1 MKTVKGVILDMD
13 GTLVDS
19 NDAHALAWVEA
30 FAKHEIQVPFERIRP
45 LIGMGGDR
53 IVPQMTGYSVE
64 EPEGQQ
70 IVRMRAEIFRT
81 RYLPWV
87 HPFPGVRALL
97 GRLKADGVRLGLAS
111 SAPADEL
118 AQLLQIS
125 GVEDLID
132 ARASTDPGEA
142 SKPDPDIVHAALD
155 ALGIPAEAVIM
166 IGDTPYDV
174 EAASRAGIGI
184 IALRCGGWSD
194 DKLSGA
200 LAIRDD
206 PADLLASL
214 DAASPFTALPSTI
227 AS

>member
-1 MKTVKGVILDMD
+1 MKNVKGVILDMD

-30 FAKHEIQVPFERIRP
+30 FAKHEIQVPYERIRP

-53 IVPQMTGYSVE
+53 IVPRMTGHSVE
-64 EPEGQQ
+64 DPEGRQ
-70 IVRMRAEIFRT
+70 IVRMRAEIFQS

-97 GRLKADGVRLGLAS
+97 GRFKADGLKLGLAS

-118 AQLLQIS
+118 EQLLQIS

-132 ARASTDPGEA
+132 TRTSTDPGDD
-142 SKPDPDIVHAALD
+142 SKPDPDIVHAALE
-155 ALGIPAEAVIM
+155 ALGLPAETVIM

-174 EAASRAGIGI
+174 EAATRAGIGI
-184 IALRCGGWSD
+184 IALRCGGWTD
-194 DKLSGA
+194 DELAGA
-200 LAIRDD
+200 LAIHDD

-214 DAASPFTALPSTI
+214 GAAPLGSRSFAIPS
-227 AS
+227 